1 MTVRGRLTLWY
12 GGALLLMVGSF
23 SSVSFLLVRA
33 NLLGQVRHEVDE
45 AYEAV
50 EAACRHDPAE
60 VYELEKHGRL
70 ALFEAWDGDRLIH
83 RTAQWD
89 AIDHNN
95 ESRIY
100 EVKSGRSGAF
110 RISVAY
116 DSTSVRSA
124 VRTLGLVF
132 LIGIPIAGGAAL
144 AGGYLLAG
152 RLLSPVGGMAERARV
167 ITAERLSERLPV
179 ANPADEFGRLATVIN
194 ETLERLQ
201 DSFGR
206 LRRFT
211 ADASHELRTP
221 LTALRSVGE
230 VALQQGQDAAFYRDV
245 IGSMLEEVDRLS
257 RLVDSLLFLTRADAG
272 AIQPVREKVILRD
285 FVRETVELLRVLAE
299 EKHQTLH
306 VDAEDGVAVRADA
319 GLLRQGLMNLIDN
332 AIKYT
337 PSQGQIRVKVHRSS
351 DGKALI
357 EVNDTGP
364 GIPGDARERL
374 FERFYRPDPGRS
386 RDEGGAGLGLSIARW
401 AVEAN
406 EGRLEF
412 RPRKEAGSSFV
423 IVLPAV

>member
-12 GGALLLMVGSF
+12 GGVLLFMVTAFAGGA
-23 SSVSFLLVRA
+23 FLYVRA
-33 NLLGQVRHEVDE
+33 ALLGQVRHEVDE

-70 ALFEAWDGDRLIH
+70 AYFEVWNGDRLVH
-83 RTAQWD
+83 RTASWD
-89 AIDHNN
+89 AMVHHKGP
-95 ESRIY
+95 RVY
-100 EVKSGRSGAF
+100 EKKSGASGPF

-116 DSTSVRSA
+116 DATPARSA
-124 VRTLGLVF
+124 VGTLGLALLV
-132 LIGIPIAGGAAL
+132 GIPLAGGAAL
-144 AGGYLLAG
+144 GGGYLLAG
-152 RLLSPVGGMAERARV
+152 RLLSPVGAMAERARE
-167 ITAERLSERLPV
+167 ITADRLSERLPV
-179 ANPADEFGRLATVIN
+179 ANPADEFGRLATVFN
-194 ETLERLQ
+194 HTLARLQ
-201 DSFGR
+201 DSFDR

-230 VALQQGQDAAFYRDV
+230 VALQQGKDAAFYRDV

-272 AIQPVREKVILRD
+272 AIKPARERVILGD
-285 FVRETVELLRVLAE
+285 FARETAELLRVLAE
-299 EKHQTLH
+299 EKQQTLH
-306 VDAEDGVAVRADA
+306 VEAEDGIVVRADS

-337 PSQGQIRVKVHRSS
+337 PAQGRIGVKVGRAP
-351 DGKALI
+351 DGQAQI
-357 EVNDTGP
+357 EVKDSGP
-364 GIPGDARERL
+364 GIPEAARERL
-374 FERFYRPDPGRS
+374 FERFYRPDPDRS
-386 RDEGGAGLGLSIARW
+386 RDDGGAGLGLSIARW

-423 IVLPAV
+423 IVLPRT